1 MCALSSKNQLINVK
15 LDFNEVFFCVLSPS
29 LYFNGEDFSLSLPP
43 PKKRGPRSFVHIY
56 ICLKQINS
64 RYYNPQLKSDKR
76 ESSLVKQKGRT
87 EVCQSIAL
95 LNI

>member
-15 LDFNEVFFCVLSPS
+15 LDFNEVFFVFSLPLFILTERISLSP
-29 LYFNGEDFSLSLPP
+29 PP
-43 PKKRGPRSFVHIY
+43 QKKRGPRSFVHIY
-56 ICLKQINS
+56 LCLKQINS

>member
-15 LDFNEVFFCVLSPS
+15 LDFNGVFCVLSPS
-29 LYFNGEDFSLSLPP
+29 LYFNGEDFSPP
-43 PKKRGPRSFVHIY
+43 PQKKRGPRSFVHIY
-56 ICLKQINS
+56 LCLKQLNS